1 MDSYAAGLRTG
12 PAQLVRGS
20 SRRITTMRFQPAN
33 IRVINRRE
41 SFLGRYLRCFAR
53 PKWKDHKWKDRKKK
67 N

>member
-1 MDSYAAGLRTG
+1 
-12 PAQLVRGS
+12 
-20 SRRITTMRFQPAN
+20 MRFQPAN